1 MNCIVIYELTL
12 YIKFFRSLKYQAKL
26 DTFLNLYESNLIL
39 MIVFDFLLVS
49 GIRIVIVFSLNFLIG
64 ERIGCKK
71 LLAHD
76 EVVVHQIALVK
87 LWFWNISQSV
97 RLLHVFRVFWSFSY
111 SNSVYNV
118 FKVKIAL
125 KHMVKLLF
133 QLKVTLESQKRITAS
148 LMLRSD
154 SSTLYYLKFTRIE
167 SASFDKPYFFSLLS
181 FWMMCLMSI
190 FWGK

>member
-1 MNCIVIYELTL
+1 MYCHLWIDFIYKVFKI
-12 YIKFFRSLKYQAKL
+12 IKISSETWYFFL
-26 DTFLNLYESNLIL
+26 DLYESNLIL
-39 MIVFDFLLVS
+39 MIVFDCLLVS
-49 GIRIVIVFSLNFLIG
+49 GIRMVMVFGLNFLIG
-64 ERIGCKK
+64 ERIRCKK

-76 EVVVHQIALVK
+76 EIVVHQIALVK
-87 LWFWNISQSV
+87 LWFWDVSKSI
-97 RLLHVFRVFWSFSY
+97 LLRVLRVFWSFSY
-111 SNSVYNV
+111 SNSVYDV

-133 QLKVTLESQKRITAS
+133 QLKVALESQKRITAS

-167 SASFDKPYFFSLLS
+167 SASFDKPNFFSLLS